1 MIYKII
7 SLEKTLLSDITSVE
21 NLIQNDSGL
30 TLLTKRNASFII
42 SFLYKMFK
50 TDKEDNESGIEQTH
64 LVHVLSTYLN
74 TFQSTDDLLDSEYLD
89 EQSTVELDNEDKALN
104 LIKSWSNPKNGFI
117 FRYYDED
124 GTEMIEVSAGLER
137 MFRYIGEVE
146 DSKKLFIGTES
157 RFADILDRLKE
168 LDENTIDDPIKRIH
182 ELEKK
187 KEEIDSQINQI
198 RESGH
203 APTYTPLQVQE
214 RISGIEKTANE
225 LLSDFRQLKDNN
237 HKIFAELCHRQLEVT
252 ENRGTLLGFILEQSD
267 ELENSPQGQSFNGFW
282 RYLSAIDPS
291 DTIAIKA
298 SNIHKRLP
306 NQSMNMD
313 FFNSV
318 EDSLFVAG
326 QNIIDENHLLSERLK
341 RVIMRKSKAEYQYI
355 SKTLKEIKT
364 LAVNNPENLPYK
376 QIIME
381 MDGSP
386 QLSNSMVRPL
396 VLPKGEASSGVDE
409 YKTVEPPKFDFTQ
422 LLTDIYV
429 NEDKIRTII
438 DEERIKANEDNRVLT
453 LHYLFALHPIEY
465 GLAEVLTYLAIL
477 FRSDFCEVDDSQTQQ
492 VEYTSYDTKKQ
503 MKLTIPKVVIKNER

>member
-1 MIYKII
+1 M
-7 SLEKTLLSDITSVE
+7 TLLSDITSVE

-50 TDKEDNESGIEQTH
+50 KDKDDNESGIEQTH

-74 TFQSTDDLLDSEYLD
+74 TFQSTVDLLDNEYLD
-89 EQSTVELDNEDKALN
+89 DQSTVELDNEDKALN
-104 LIKSWSNPKNGFI
+104 LIKSWSDPKNGFI
-117 FRYYDED
+117 FRYYSDD

-137 MFRYIGEVE
+137 MFRYIGEVS

-187 KEEIDSQINQI
+187 KAEIDSQINKI
-198 RESGH
+198 HESGH
-203 APTYTPLQVQE
+203 AATYTPLQVQE

-282 RYLSAIDPS
+282 RYLSAIEPS
-291 DTIAIKA
+291 ATIAIKA

-306 NQSMNMD
+306 NQNMNMD

-326 QNIIDENHLLSERLK
+326 RSIIDENHLLSERLK
-341 RVIMRKSKAEYQYI
+341 RVIIRKSKAEYQYI
-355 SKTLKEIKT
+355 SQTLKEIKT
-364 LAVNNPENLPYK
+364 LAVNNPENIPYK
-376 QIIME
+376 KIIME
-381 MDGSP
+381 LYGNA
-386 QLSNSMVRPL
+386 QISNDMVRPL
-396 VLPKGEASSGVDE
+396 VLPKGEGSGTIDE
-409 YKTVEPPKFDFTQ
+409 YLTVEPPEFDFSQ

-429 NEDKIRTII
+429 NEDKIRAII
-438 DEERIKANEDNRVLT
+438 EKERAKAKEEDRLLT
-453 LHYLFALHPIEY
+453 LQYLFALHPIEY
-465 GLAEVLTYLAIL
+465 GLAEVLTYLSIL
-477 FRSDFCEVDDSQTQQ
+477 FRSDFCDVDDAFTQQ
-492 VEYTSYDTKKQ
+492 VEYTSYDTKKK
-503 MKLTIPKVVIKNER
+503 MKLTIPKVVINNER